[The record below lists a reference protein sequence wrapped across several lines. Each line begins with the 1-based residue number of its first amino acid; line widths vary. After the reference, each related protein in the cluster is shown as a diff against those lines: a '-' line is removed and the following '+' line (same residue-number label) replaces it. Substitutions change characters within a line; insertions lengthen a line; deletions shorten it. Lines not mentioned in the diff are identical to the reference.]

1 VSRIH
6 DALRRRRGSTGAP
19 HVLRAGQMD
28 AVLSAFGYRSEPADD
43 SSTKPGAA
51 VAALGVVAVLAAWYF
66 WPHAP
71 VLPLTTHAPVA
82 VSRTPTPATPPQSI
96 SKPVAPSAAAAA
108 APRIQVS
115 AAKVERPV
123 QPVAQAPAPRREPAS
138 RVSPRDDL
146 QLALYYQRTGDFE
159 QALVHY
165 KAALQRDELNLQAHN
180 NLGYLYL
187 GKGLLDEAAREFQR
201 VIAIEPGYVTA
212 HVNLSAT
219 LFRLGRFDGAAAEAR
234 QALGLDPRSADAFVN
249 LALAQNAS
257 GQSGDAQRNLR
268 RALELDARNPAAHY
282 NLGRQY
288 EAAGEAGDAL
298 DHYRQF
304 LQYAGS
310 DQEAYAQDVRARVQ
324 ALQTRI
330 K

>member
-1 VSRIH
+1 MSRIH
-6 DALRRRRGSTGAP
+6 DALRRGRISGAEAQAIRSG
-19 HVLRAGQMD
+19 HTD
-28 AVLSAFGYRSEPADD
+28 TVLSALGYKSEAAE
-43 SSTKPGAA
+43 SSPRPVAASVA
-51 VAALGVVAVLAAWYF
+51 VAGLAVVAAWYF
-66 WPHAP
+66 GPGKVARPAAP
-71 VLPLTTHAPVA
+71 KPAPAIASKPGTPPAAATPVASTIPAPVA
-82 VSRTPTPATPPQSI
+82 KVTTEVQ
-96 SKPVAPSAAAAA
+96 KVA
-108 APRIQVS
+108 API
-115 AAKVERPV
+115 
-123 QPVAQAPAPRREPAS
+123 APRREPAT
-138 RVSPRDDL
+138 RVSTRNDF
-146 QLALYYQRTGDFE
+146 QLALYYQRAGDFE

-187 GKGLLDEAAREFQR
+187 GKGLLEEAAREFQR

-219 LFRLGRFDGAAAEAR
+219 LIRLGRFETAAAEAR
-234 QALGLDPRSADAFVN
+234 QALSLDPRSGDAFVN
-249 LALAQNAS
+249 LALAQNGS
-257 GQSGDAQRNLR
+257 GQAADAQGNLR

-282 NLGRQY
+282 NLARQY
-288 EAAGEAGDAL
+288 EAAGEAGRAL

-304 LQYAGS
+304 LQYAGP